1 MILCSNLNNKPSQN
15 RMEASIAAATTTY
28 TDVISKFKDLKN
40 EYYTPRGCMIITV
53 NNDFSKEFLKKY
65 PNLEWKTKYNSYA
78 ESNVLTTKVNIII
91 FGKLFVAY
99 LHRPI
104 KQVHRWEYENF
115 FGFGGHNEGFSL
127 DRIILTFEET
137 FDNSIDIEYL
147 LMTGTL
153 IGSDI
158 EGDGQGE
165 CCAIDEKYIKNT
177 LKLLVVGG
185 YVKYWAAFNKF
196 KEWFKERGFDLE
208 FDINNGGMLTSF
220 IFEDYEV
227 VNTSNNNFEDES

>member
-1 MILCSNLNNKPSQN
+1 MILCSNLNNKPIQN
-15 RMEASIAAATTTY
+15 RMEASAAAAATTY

-78 ESNVLTTKVNIII
+78 ESNVLTAKINIII
-91 FGKLFVAY
+91 FGKPFVAY
-99 LHRPI
+99 LHRPM

-185 YVKYWAAFNKF
+185 YIKYWAAFNKF

-208 FDINNGGMLTSF
+208 FDINNSDMLTSF

-227 VNTSNNNFEDES
+227 ASVKA

>member
-1 MILCSNLNNKPSQN
+1 MILCSNLNNKPIQN
-15 RMEASIAAATTTY
+15 RMEASAAAAATTTY

-53 NNDFSKEFLKKY
+53 NNDFSKELLKKY

-127 DRIILTFEET
+127 DRIIMTFEET
-137 FDNSIDIEYL
+137 FDKDIDIEYL

-153 IGSDI
+153 AS
-158 EGDGQGE
+158 GDGVE
-165 CCAIDEKYIKNT
+165 CCAIDKKYIKNA

-185 YVKYWAAFNKF
+185 YVKRWAAFNEF
-196 KEWFKERGFDLE
+196 KEWFKESGFDL
-208 FDINNGGMLTSF
+208 DLDTSTGQTITSF
-220 IFEDYEV
+220 VFEDYEV
-227 VNTSNNNFEDES
+227 VNMLNNNSEHDV

>member
-1 MILCSNLNNKPSQN
+1 
-15 RMEASIAAATTTY
+15 MEASAAAAAATTTY

-40 EYYTPRGCMIITV
+40 EYYTPRGCMILTV
-53 NNDFSKEFLKKY
+53 SNDFSKEFMKKY

-91 FGKLFVAY
+91 FGKPFVAY

-177 LKLLVVGG
+177 LKLMVVGG

-227 VNTSNNNFEDES
+227 VNTSNNNLEDES

>member
-1 MILCSNLNNKPSQN
+1 
-15 RMEASIAAATTTY
+15 MEASAAAAATTTY

-53 NNDFSKEFLKKY
+53 NNDFSKELLKKY